1 MTTSWHPPAPR
12 PHRIWRLIGRI
23 LGGIVLLLVVIV
35 LGAFWYASTS
45 SFANLVRGKLID
57 VLTTATGGR
66 VELAR
71 FSWHPLKLAVELDDL
86 TIHGLE
92 SPQEVPY
99 AHVDKLLVHAKIID
113 LFKADI
119 GLRLLQAEHPV
130 FHLIF
135 YKDGTTNQP
144 TPKKKTTSNKSVTDT
159 IFDLQ
164 VDRTQVDNGLILV
177 NQRAMPL
184 DLAANNLA
192 AKVSYLPANDHYL
205 GTLHIEDLTAARGA
219 VNGRPTPTVHSRLD
233 LTAEMARNALQVK
246 GLHFVSGNSHLEA
259 SAALADFT
267 QLHWHVAANGAV
279 DLREI
284 AELASIDGLGPGEAV
299 LQLNGQ
305 GTGATVFKLDGN
317 LKLKDATYRSP
328 TLLLSGLN
336 VATSLHVTPDEISL
350 PNLAARL
357 RQGGGIDANIK
368 LRHWLP
374 PASPAASPAQAAAAP
389 AAKAPPQQANIHAR
403 IFGLKLQTVLETL
416 AAQRYPDFGFDTEAD
431 GVADIRWT
439 GSIAGMVADAR
450 IDLSPPRP
458 PTPNEV
464 PVRGLL
470 DVSYVNRGGRL
481 DARQVE
487 IHTPAS
493 SLTASGRASFSP
505 ATGPTSLKIDF
516 TTTNLNEFNRALIAL
531 NLPSKKQ
538 KGVTALPVQLHGQA
552 GFHGI
557 VTGSLKAPDVKGHLS
572 ATNFA
577 TIIDTAATP
586 ATAHPPHTVPVS
598 VTPPHPP
605 PASAGTRQTIQWDDL
620 EVDAEY
626 APALVSIHQATLRR
640 GHTLIHASGQLHAH
654 RLRHNR
660 LAFDDESALTADA
673 TIHNATVTELLSI
686 AGENLPVT
694 GAVNLQAHVAGTLG
708 NLSGGG
714 HLTLLGGEI
723 YGEPYKSLNTDL
735 VFAGKEVGVSNFIL
749 AQNGGRLTGDG
760 GYNLS
765 AKSFHA
771 NVTGSGFELAH
782 LQQLQRGK
790 ISIAGGLA
798 FDLHATGT
806 AKAPQ
811 VNGHLQLTNLVLGG
825 QQAGGVQAEIH
836 TTGNTLFL
844 NANSDFIGARIN
856 LAGKVALAGNY
867 QADAKL
873 TFSRLDIDPL
883 MKIANV
889 QGINGHSAIAGTVT
903 VSGPAKTPKLL
914 SGDASIDQFSVTVR
928 GMPVTTK
935 GPIRAT
941 LRNGVLDLTQLDL
954 TADDTNLEAHGAV
967 DLFGDQGMDLAATGA
982 LNLKLAQ
989 SFSPDIT
996 SSGHVDLHL
1005 TATGALKKP
1014 DLEGKVVF
1022 TNVNFADQAIPNGI
1036 SHLNGTLQLSG
1047 GRLEIQNMTGATGGG
1062 QVTLAGFFM
1071 YQNGLYGDLTVTLKD
1086 TRFRYAGL
1094 SASTDTKLRVQGTQT
1109 GILVSG
1115 NVVITRFLV
1124 GANVDFAALAG
1135 SGAVAPPPDPTAF
1148 TNKIRLDVHVTS
1160 APQLDFQNS
1169 FAQLAG
1175 SVNLRIRGT
1184 VAQPSVLGR
1193 ITVTD
1198 GQATFSGTTYQLQ
1211 HGDIFFSNPVHIE
1224 PTIDLDATA
1233 RIEEYDV
1240 TIGLHGNLNKL
1251 TPTFRSEPPLP
1262 EADVISLLAQGR
1274 TQEEQSIYSS
1284 EQQAAGTNGT
1294 TNALLSGALNATVSN
1309 RVSKLFGVGSVK
1321 IDPTYVGSL
1330 GNSSARITVQENIG
1344 QSVQLTYATNIN
1356 TTSAQLIQAQFNLS
1370 PTLSLTAV
1378 RDESDVFSLLFKI
1391 HRRYR

>member
-1 MTTSWHPPAPR
+1 MTSAPLTSPGTPAPR
-12 PHRIWRLIGRI
+12 RRSVWRTLGRI
-23 LGGIVLLLVVIV
+23 VAGGVLLLVVIV
-35 LGAFWYASTS
+35 LGALWYASTS
-45 SFANLVRGKLID
+45 SFANLVRGKLVD

-66 VELAR
+66 VELGR
-71 FSWHPLKLAVELDDL
+71 FSWHPLKLQVELDGL

-99 AHVDKLLVHAKIID
+99 AHIDKLLVRAKIID

-144 TPKKKTTSNKSVTDT
+144 TPKKQTSSNKSVTDT
-159 IFDLQ
+159 IFDLKVNHAQ
-164 VDRTQVDNGLILV
+164 IDNGLILV

-192 AKVSYLPANDHYL
+192 AKVTYLPATDHYL
-205 GTLHIEDLTAARGA
+205 GTLHIEDLTAERATA
-219 VNGRPTPTVHSRLD
+219 PTVHSTLD
-233 LTAEMARNALQVK
+233 LTAEMARNALEVK
-246 GLHFVSGNSHLEA
+246 GLHFVSGTSHLEA

-267 QLHWHVAANGAV
+267 QLNWHVAANGSV

-284 AELASIDGLGPGEAV
+284 GELAAVDGLGPGEAV
-299 LQLNGQ
+299 LQLKGQ
-305 GTGATVFKLDGN
+305 GTGAKVFNLDGN

-336 VATSLHVTPDEISL
+336 VSTSLRATPDEISL
-350 PNLAARL
+350 PNLAVRL
-357 RQGGGIDANIK
+357 RQGGGIDAAIK
-368 LRHWLP
+368 VLHWLP
-374 PASPAASPAQAAAAP
+374 PASAPAGQTPAP

-416 AAQRYPDFGFDTEAD
+416 AAKRYPDLGFDTEAD
-431 GVADIRWT
+431 GSADIRWT
-439 GSIAGMVADAR
+439 GSIADMAADAH
-450 IDLSPPRP
+450 IDLTPPRP

-470 DVSYVNRGGRL
+470 DVGYASRGGRL
-481 DARQVE
+481 DARKVE

-493 SLTASGRASFSP
+493 SLNASGRASFSP
-505 ATGPTSLKIDF
+505 ATGPTALNIDF
-516 TTTNLNEFNRALIAL
+516 TTTNLNEFNRALIAM

-538 KGVTALPVQLHGQA
+538 KGVSALPVQLHGQA
-552 GFHGI
+552 GFHGT
-557 VTGSLKAPDVKGHLS
+557 VTGSLNAPDVKGHLS
-572 ATNFA
+572 ATDFA
-577 TIIDTAATP
+577 TIINTAATA
-586 ATAHPPHTVPVS
+586 ATASPPNTVPVS

-605 PASAGTRQTIQWDDL
+605 PPSAGTRQTVQWDDL

-626 APALVSIHQATLRR
+626 APELISIHQATLRR

-654 RLRHNR
+654 RLLHNR
-660 LAFDDESALTADA
+660 VAFDDNSALTADA
-673 TIHNATVTELLSI
+673 SIQDAAIPDLLSI
-686 AGENLPVT
+686 AGESLPVT
-694 GAVNLQAHVAGTLG
+694 GTLNLQAHVAGTLG
-708 NLSGGG
+708 NLNGGG
-714 HLTLLGGEI
+714 HLTVLGGAI

-735 VFAGKEVGVSNFIL
+735 VFAGKEVGISNFVL
-749 AQNGGRLTGDG
+749 AQDGGRLTADG
-760 GYNLS
+760 GYNLD

-771 NVTGSGFELAH
+771 NVAGTGFELAH
-782 LQQLQRGK
+782 FQQLQKEK
-790 ISIAGGLA
+790 ISIAGGVA

-806 AKAPQ
+806 VQAPQ
-811 VNGHLQLTNLVLGG
+811 VNGHLQLTGLVLGG
-825 QQAGGVQAEIH
+825 QQAGGVRAEIH
-836 TTGNTLFL
+836 TAGNTLFL
-844 NANSDFIGARIN
+844 NADSDFIGAQIN
-856 LAGKVALAGNY
+856 LAGKVALVGDY
-867 QADAKL
+867 QTDARL

-883 MKIANV
+883 MKIAAV
-889 QGINGHSAIAGTVT
+889 QGINGHSAIAGTVSVT
-903 VSGPAKTPKLL
+903 GPAKTPKLL
-914 SGDASIDQFSVTVR
+914 SGDATIDQFSVTVR

-941 LRNGVLDLTQLDL
+941 LRNGMLDLTQLDL
-954 TADDTNLEAHGAV
+954 TAEDTDLQAHGTV
-967 DLFGDQGMDLAATGA
+967 DLFGNQGMDLVAKGA
-982 LNLKLAQ
+982 VNVKLAQ
-989 SFSPDIT
+989 SFSPEIS
-996 SSGHVDLHL
+996 SSGHVDLNL

-1014 DLEGKVVF
+1014 DVEGKVVF
-1022 TNVNFADQAIPNGI
+1022 TNVNFAYQAIPNGI
-1036 SHLNGTLQLSG
+1036 SHLNGTMQLAD
-1047 GRLEIQNMTGATGGG
+1047 GRLEIKDMTGTTGGG
-1062 QVTLAGFFM
+1062 QVKLAGFLM
-1071 YQNGLYGDLTVTLKD
+1071 YQGGIYGDLTLTLKD

-1094 SASTDTKLRVQGTQT
+1094 SASTDTTLRMQGTQT

-1115 NVVITRFLV
+1115 NVVVTRFLV

-1175 SVNLRIRGT
+1175 SVNLRVRGT
-1184 VAQPSVLGR
+1184 AAQPSVLGR
-1193 ITVTD
+1193 ITITD

-1211 HGDIFFSNPVHIE
+1211 HGDIFFTNPVHIE

-1240 TIGLHGNLNKL
+1240 TIGLHGNIDKL
-1251 TPTFRSEPPLP
+1251 APTFRSEPPLP

-1284 EQQAAGTNGT
+1284 EQSAAGVNGT